1 MKTET
6 NDILKE
12 LLTKD
17 GFNMFLSNVHIW
29 GAGTLV
35 ITVPKLEVDRL
46 KLEAGN
52 ELIVCVKKRF
62 V

>member
-1 MKTET
+1 MEE

-17 GFNMFLSNVHIW
+17 GFQMFLSNIHVW

-35 ITVPKLEVDRL
+35 ITIPKQEVERL
-46 KLEAGN
+46 NLEAGE

-62 V
+62 L

>member
-1 MKTET
+1 MKSE
-6 NDILKE
+6 NDVLKE

-17 GFNMFLSNVHIW
+17 GFQLFLSDVHVW

-35 ITVPKLEVDRL
+35 ITIPKSEAERL
-46 KLEAGN
+46 KLEAGD